1 MAKPVI
7 PLNASQIDGLRPKER
22 EYAVFDGAGLL
33 LLIRTS
39 GTKTWQYRYKNYNGD
54 IKKITLGEYPAL
66 SLKVAR
72 DKRRSFEEM
81 VANSID
87 PKEQLELLESKKANV
102 HILESITRLWWSSML
117 AKGAWSEY
125 TAYKRLKMLEN
136 HLFPLI
142 GTMPIEDIRPK
153 HLASSLTQIEK
164 TSSENAQR
172 IKAMLINIFNYAIQ
186 HGLIETNHALTMNGL
201 LVPKKSKHRPSLPL
215 DQLPKLLQGLE
226 QDTGR
231 ILTRL
236 CTSLSLHIFSR
247 SSEIRFA
254 RWDEID
260 FDKRIWT
267 IPPYRQAVNGTRFSD
282 RGSKMREEH
291 FVPLSKQAIQ
301 ILRQIQEYSGHC
313 NHVFPAITNDQKFI
327 SENIINET
335 LQRMGYDT
343 QTEICGHGF
352 RTMACAALIQSTLFS
367 EDAVERQMS
376 HRERNEVRAAYTHT
390 AEFMEER
397 KVMMQW
403 WSDYLDIN
411 AKNYIS
417 PYDYGQ
423 ECKSLATLNNVINSK
438 RA

>member
-1 MAKPVI
+1 MAKPVT
-7 PLNASQIDGLRPKER
+7 PLNASQIDALKPQEK

-33 LLIRTS
+33 LLIRPS
-39 GTKTWQYRYKNYNGD
+39 GTKTWQYRYKNYKGS

-66 SLKVAR
+66 SLKIAR

-81 VANSID
+81 SANGVD
-87 PKEQLELLESKKANV
+87 PKEQLELLETKKTKN
-102 HILESITRLWWSSML
+102 HFLEAITRLWWSSML
-117 AKGAWSEY
+117 KKGSWSEY
-125 TAYKRLKMLEN
+125 TAHKRLRMLEN

-142 GTMPIEDIRPK
+142 GAMPIEDIRPK

-164 TSSENAQR
+164 DSSENAQR

-186 HGLIETNHALTMNGL
+186 HGLIEINHALTMNGL
-201 LVPKKSKHRPSLPL
+201 LVPKKAQHRPALTLDHLPN
-215 DQLPKLLQGLE
+215 LLQKLN
-226 QDTGR
+226 QDTGKT
-231 ILTRL
+231 LTRL
-236 CTSLSLHIFSR
+236 CTLLSLHIFSR

-254 RWDEID
+254 RWNEIN
-260 FDKRIWT
+260 FDKRIWI
-267 IPPYRQAVNGTRFSD
+267 IPPFRQAVQGIRFSI
-282 RGSKMREEH
+282 RGSKMKEEH
-291 FVPLSKQAIQ
+291 IIPLSNQAIQ
-301 ILRQIQEYSGHC
+301 ILRQVQEYSGHC
-313 NHVFPAITNDQKFI
+313 NHVFPATRNDQKFI
-327 SENIINET
+327 SENTINKT
-335 LQRMGYDT
+335 LQRMGYNT

-376 HRERNEVRAAYTHT
+376 HRERNDVRAAYTHT

-411 AKNYIS
+411 TTEYIS

-423 ECKSLATLNNVINSK
+423 EYRKKNSQI
-438 RA
+438 A